1 MELELCMQC
10 PRLARAGD
18 DAIECTPPPSDRPS
32 LDTLVARLGGDACV
46 GDAMGS
52 RAVAVHA
59 DVAAEVVARALAES
73 GAVVAIV
80 VDRDGRL
87 LGLVDAAE
95 ITRAVAEA
103 GRAGKLARWVGPVH
117 EAAPLDH
124 AVDRMVRE
132 RARALPVVDDGGCV
146 VALLTDLDAL
156 RWVARRSASVE

>member
-1 MELELCMQC
+1 MQC
-10 PRLARAGD
+10 PRLSRAVD
-18 DAIECTPPPSDRPS
+18 DVIECTPPASERS
-32 LDTLVARLGGDACV
+32 ALDSLVARLGGDACV

-52 RAVAVHA
+52 RAIAVHA
-59 DVAAEVVARALAES
+59 DVAAGAVARVLEEN

-95 ITRAVAEA
+95 VTRAVTEG
-103 GRAGKLARWVGPVH
+103 GRAGQFARWVGPVH
-117 EAAPLDH
+117 EAAPLDL

>member
-1 MELELCMQC
+1 MELQLCMQC
-10 PRLARAGD
+10 PRLSRAVD
-18 DAIECTPPPSDRPS
+18 EAIECTPPPSERCSRDA
-32 LDTLVARLGGDACV
+32 LVARLGQDARV

-52 RAVAVHA
+52 RAVALHA
-59 DVAAEVVARALAES
+59 DVAVEIVGRVLEENGALVA
-73 GAVVAIV
+73 VV

-87 LGLVDAAE
+87 VGLLDAAE
-95 ITRAVAEA
+95 TVRAAVNV
-103 GRAGKLARWVGPVH
+103 RAGKLARWIGPVH

-156 RWVARRSASVE
+156 RWVARRSVSVE